1 MARIN
6 LATHP
11 SYNVRLVRLVCG
23 VLIAVGVGLCVFDAV
38 QWIRLRGRDAD
49 VRLQAEQAD
58 RDARRLQAEAR
69 QVRQAV
75 NREQLAATQIAAAEA
90 NQLISRRTF
99 SWTRLLNQFETTLP
113 AGVRIASITPQVD
126 QAGRLLVAVGVV
138 SRRVEDLDAFIEA
151 LEASGGFREV
161 LSRQEEAQEDGM
173 LRSVIQG
180 YYTPDAAQ
188 AATPA
193 PPATPAAPA
202 ATPSPTVAEARR

>member
-23 VLIAVGVGLCVFDAV
+23 VLIAGGAALSVFDAV
-38 QWIRLRGRDAD
+38 QWMRLRGRDAD

-58 RDARRLQAEAR
+58 REARRLQADAR
-69 QVRQAV
+69 QVRQSV
-75 NREQLAATQIAAAEA
+75 NREQLAATEVGATEA
-90 NQLISRRTF
+90 NQLIGRRTF

-126 QAGRLLVAVGVV
+126 QAGRLLVAVAVV
-138 SRRVEDLDAFIEA
+138 SRRVEDLDTFIEA
-151 LEASGGFREV
+151 LEASGGFSEV

-180 YYTPDAAQ
+180 YYKPAA
-188 AATPA
+188 AAAAA
-193 PPATPAAPA
+193 PVPPPTLPTPAAPA
-202 ATPSPTVAEARR
+202 ASEAGR

>member
-11 SYNVRLVRLVCG
+11 AYNVRFVRLVCG
-23 VLIAVGVGLCVFDAV
+23 ALIAVGAGLCAFDAV

-99 SWTRLLNQFETTLP
+99 SWTRLLNQFEATLP

-126 QAGRLLVAVGVV
+126 QAGRLLVAVAVV
-138 SRRVEDLDAFIEA
+138 SRRVEDLDTFIEA
-151 LEASGGFREV
+151 LEAGGGFREV

-180 YYTPDAAQ
+180 YYTPGAVVPASSPVPVPPSTAPAA
-188 AATPA
+188 
-193 PPATPAAPA
+193 AAPA
-202 ATPSPTVAEARR
+202 AAEAGR

>member
-6 LATHP
+6 LATRP
-11 SYNVRLVRLVCG
+11 IYNARLVRIVCG
-23 VLIAVGVGLCVFDAV
+23 TLILLGAALSVFDVV
-38 QWIRLRGRDAD
+38 QWMRLRDRDAD

-58 RDARRLQAEAR
+58 REARRLQAEAR

-75 NREQLAATQIAAAEA
+75 NREQLAATSVAATEA
-90 NQLISRRTF
+90 NQLIGRRTF
-99 SWTRLLNQFETTLP
+99 SWTRLLNQFEQTLP

-126 QAGRLLVAVGVV
+126 QAGRLLVAVAVV

-151 LEASGGFREV
+151 LEASGGFSEV

-180 YYTPDAAQ
+180 YYRPDAAGDAPVTAPESPAPSALTA
-188 AATPA
+188 AAT
-193 PPATPAAPA
+193 
-202 ATPSPTVAEARR
+202 SGVGQ

>member
-1 MARIN
+1 MARLN

-23 VLIAVGVGLCVFDAV
+23 ALIAMGLALTAFDAV
-38 QWIRLRGRDAD
+38 QWARLRARDAD

-75 NREQLAATQIAAAEA
+75 NREELAATQVAAAEA
-90 NQLISRRTF
+90 NQLIGRRTF

-126 QAGRLLVAVGVV
+126 QAGRLLVAVALV
-138 SRRVEDLDAFIEA
+138 SRRVEDIDAFIEA
-151 LEASGGFREV
+151 LEASGGFSEV

-180 YYTPDAAQ
+180 YYKPASA
-188 AATPA
+188 PA
-193 PPATPAAPA
+193 PTPPAQGTPPTAPA
-202 ATPSPTVAEARR
+202 AASSAASEAPR

>member
-11 SYNVRLVRLVCG
+11 SYNERLVRLVCG
-23 VLIAVGVGLCVFDAV
+23 ALIALGLALTVFDAV
-38 QWIRLRGRDAD
+38 QWARLRARDAD

-75 NREQLAATQIAAAEA
+75 NREELAATQVAAAEA
-90 NQLISRRTF
+90 NQLIGRRTF

-126 QAGRLLVAVGVV
+126 QAGRLLVAVALV
-138 SRRVEDLDAFIEA
+138 SRRVEDIDAFIEA
-151 LEASGGFREV
+151 LEASGGFSEV

-180 YYTPDAAQ
+180 YYKPASAPAPTPPAQ
-188 AATPA
+188 GTPPTA
-193 PPATPAAPA
+193 PPAASSAASE
-202 ATPSPTVAEARR
+202 ATR

>member
-23 VLIAVGVGLCVFDAV
+23 VLIAGGAALSVFDAV
-38 QWIRLRGRDAD
+38 QWMRLRGRDAD

-58 RDARRLQAEAR
+58 REARRLQADAR
-69 QVRQAV
+69 QVRQSV
-75 NREQLAATQIAAAEA
+75 NREQLAATEVGAAEA
-90 NQLISRRTF
+90 NQLIGRRTF

-126 QAGRLLVAVGVV
+126 QAGRLLVAVAVV
-138 SRRVEDLDAFIEA
+138 SRRVEDLDTFIEA
-151 LEASGGFREV
+151 LEASGGFSEV

-180 YYTPDAAQ
+180 YYTPAA
-188 AATPA
+188 AAAAPTAAAVPPPTLPA
-193 PPATPAAPA
+193 PAAPGA
-202 ATPSPTVAEARR
+202 PEAGR